1 MGQAIARRK
10 ARALA
15 LPRRRLSTDLQYS
28 GRENHRAGAADRTPQ
43 RRVPLIGA
51 KNVRVCYIHKIMF
64 GIHIELESE
73 PHGAILGLLLRLRL
87 AL

>member
-1 MGQAIARRK
+1 LR
-10 ARALA
+10 
-15 LPRRRLSTDLQYS
+15 LPGKS
-28 GRENHRAGAADRTPQ
+28 GSWDRTPQ

-51 KNVRVCYIHKIMF
+51 KDVQVCYIHKIMF

-73 PHGAILGLLLRLRL
+73 RHGAILGLLLRLRL